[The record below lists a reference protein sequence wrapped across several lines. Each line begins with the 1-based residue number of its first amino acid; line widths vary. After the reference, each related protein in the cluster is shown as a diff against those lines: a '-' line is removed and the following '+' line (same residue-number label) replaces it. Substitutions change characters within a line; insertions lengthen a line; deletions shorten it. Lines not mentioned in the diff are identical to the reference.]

1 MAVSLVMLLLL
12 LVLLLRNNNR
22 QHVQTRLACFLQHVR
37 CVAAGG
43 HHTVAVTDTSV
54 CAWGSNSCGQLG
66 TRTFMDKA
74 APTEIKE
81 LEGVGVD
88 TVTCGAQHTLFLCR
102 YANTSCPAPDT
113 PHLHT

>member
-1 MAVSLVMLLLL
+1 M
-12 LVLLLRNNNR
+12 
-22 QHVQTRLACFLQHVR
+22 QTRLACLLQHVR

-74 APTEIKE
+74 APTDVKE
-81 LEGVGVD
+81 LEGVAVD
-88 TVTCGAQHTLFLCR
+88 NVACGAQHTLFLCR
-102 YANTSCPAPDT
+102 
-113 PHLHT
+113 